1 MNAWLIISFM
11 RYFSSTILG
20 RLLKGWMDMQIKPQL
35 LTLYAVT
42 DRGCLDGITLE
53 EAVKEAL
60 KGGATLVQLREKDMP
75 LQDFIEEAK
84 AIKRVTDAYGVPLII
99 NDNIEVC
106 LACDAAGVHVGQS
119 DMPAQ
124 EVRRLLGAD
133 KIIGVTAKTREQALC
148 AQKQGADYL
157 GSGAIF
163 GSATKLDT
171 KKMSMETLD
180 AICDSV
186 SIPVAAIG
194 GICEENVWQLKG
206 HHMSGAAV
214 VSGLFKTADIAASAR
229 ALKAAM
235 AEICGYTYETK

>member
-11 RYFSSTILG
+11 RYFSSIILG

-106 LACDAAGVHVGQS
+106 LACDAAGVHVDS
-119 DMPAQ
+119 PICLH
-124 EVRRLLGAD
+124 RRCGA
-133 KIIGVTAKTREQALC
+133 C
-148 AQKQGADYL
+148 W
-157 GSGAIF
+157 SG
-163 GSATKLDT
+163 
-171 KKMSMETLD
+171 
-180 AICDSV
+180 
-186 SIPVAAIG
+186 
-194 GICEENVWQLKG
+194 
-206 HHMSGAAV
+206 
-214 VSGLFKTADIAASAR
+214 
-229 ALKAAM
+229 
-235 AEICGYTYETK
+235 